1 MAWWIKKHKHS
12 ITNISIFR
20 VISFSAFTARKF
32 GMGFFRG
39 SILVQGF
46 LGVLYEALAIFLDF
60 DFCTH

>member
-20 VISFSAFTARKF
+20 VISFGAFMVRKF

-39 SILVQGF
+39 SILAQGF
-46 LGVLYEALAIFLDF
+46 FGVLYEALAIFLDF

>member
-1 MAWWIKKHKHS
+1 MAW
-12 ITNISIFR
+12 
-20 VISFSAFTARKF
+20 KF

-46 LGVLYEALAIFLDF
+46 LGVLYEALAIFLEF